1 MPEPTSPAMN
11 AILAAVL
18 LAILVAIA
26 LAGCGFVQDGGFD
39 GMIDIDFNI
48 NVTSNQV
55 EVATD

>member
-1 MPEPTSPAMN
+1 MN

-39 GMIDIDFNI
+39 GMVDIDVHI